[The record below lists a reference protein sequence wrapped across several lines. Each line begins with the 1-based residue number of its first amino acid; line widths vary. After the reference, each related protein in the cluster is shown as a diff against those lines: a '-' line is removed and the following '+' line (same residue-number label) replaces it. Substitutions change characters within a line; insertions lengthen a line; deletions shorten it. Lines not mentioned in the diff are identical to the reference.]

1 MQRISTSVI
10 ASKTS
15 QSERTGLVQ
24 LKEYIRMIRK
34 RIWLIGGIVL
44 LVCAVVG
51 VKNVY
56 FTPQIYE
63 ATAKLII
70 NQTPR
75 PDRAGV
81 VDYSVVQTNI
91 ALTNSYKQ
99 IMMSSAIMDQ
109 VVASFPDLK
118 VTPSALT
125 QKLRVNT
132 AGDSQVMDLTI
143 RDLSYTKAVKTVNA
157 VAKVFK
163 RQIPSIMKM
172 DNVTILSEASL
183 TEPAVP
189 VNSNP
194 AIQMFIAFS
203 VSLLLGIG
211 LSFLLEVLDDTFKN
225 EEDVEKELG
234 LPTLSLITKM
244 KKEDRR
250 SDGSATT
257 PKQVGEGQYAAINQ

>member
-1 MQRISTSVI
+1 M
-10 ASKTS
+10 
-15 QSERTGLVQ
+15 Q
-24 LKEYIRMIRK
+24 LKEYIRLIRK
-34 RIWLIGGIVL
+34 RMWLIGSIVL
-44 LVCAVVG
+44 LVCTVVG
-51 VKNVY
+51 IKNVY

-99 IMMSSAIMDQ
+99 IMISSAIMDQ

-118 VTPSALT
+118 VTPSALA

-132 AGDSQVMDLTI
+132 AGDSQVMDVTI

-183 TEPAVP
+183 NDPAVP

-194 AIQMFIAFS
+194 AIQIFIAF
-203 VSLLLGIG
+203 VTSLLLGIG
-211 LSFLLEVLDDTFKN
+211 LAFLLEVLDDTFKN
-225 EEDVEKELG
+225 EEDIEKELG

-244 KKEDRR
+244 KKEDKR
-250 SDGSATT
+250 SDSSTTT